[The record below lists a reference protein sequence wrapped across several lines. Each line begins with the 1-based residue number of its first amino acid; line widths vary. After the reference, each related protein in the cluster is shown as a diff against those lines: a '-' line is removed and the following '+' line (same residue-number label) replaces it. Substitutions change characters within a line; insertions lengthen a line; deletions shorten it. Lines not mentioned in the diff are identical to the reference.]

1 MTHAQCDASDEIIPP
16 NLEANVLYYIFLH
29 CILPSQLYGMV
40 GIDGTFGFPSLSP
53 PPTSFPSSFPLQPME
68 IYIDDDTKLKLTSLR
83 QHYVKLEDAGKNR
96 KLFGL
101 LDELEFNQVIF
112 CARVALLSK

>member
-1 MTHAQCDASDEIIPP
+1 
-16 NLEANVLYYIFLH
+16 
-29 CILPSQLYGMV
+29 
-40 GIDGTFGFPSLSP
+40 
-53 PPTSFPSSFPLQPME
+53 ME

-101 LDELEFNQVIF
+101 LDELEFNQ
-112 CARVALLSK
+112 